1 MEIKSEAAL
10 EAIKAIDDALFPP
23 PRREGGL
30 MVTGD
35 AYWSLANARVDL
47 ERAGA
52 SAVCIR
58 TIERVQQQIMEVAD
72 VLRKV
77 GLK

>member
-1 MEIKSEAAL
+1 MEMKPEAAL
-10 EAIKAIDDALFPP
+10 EAINKALFPP

-35 AYWSLANARVDL
+35 AYWSLAGARVDL
-47 ERAGA
+47 ERAGV
-52 SAVCIR
+52 SPVCLR
-58 TIERVQQQIMEVAD
+58 RIESVQRQLMEVAD
-72 VLRKV
+72 ILRKM

>member
-1 MEIKSEAAL
+1 MEMEPVAAL
-10 EAIKAIDDALFPP
+10 EAISNALFAP

-35 AYWSLANARVDL
+35 AYWSLAGARVDL

-52 SAVCIR
+52 SPTCLR
-58 TIERVQQQIMEVAD
+58 TIERVQRQLMEVAD
-72 VLRKV
+72 VLRKA
-77 GLK
+77 GLKQD

>member
-1 MEIKSEAAL
+1 MMEMKPEAAL
-10 EAIKAIDDALFPP
+10 EAINKALFAP

-30 MVTGD
+30 TVTGD
-35 AYWSLANARVDL
+35 AYWSLAGARVDL

-52 SAVCIR
+52 SPVCIR
-58 TIERVQQQIMEVAD
+58 TIERVQQQLMEVAD
-72 VLRKV
+72 VLRKM

>member
-1 MEIKSEAAL
+1 MEMKPEAAL
-10 EAIKAIDDALFPP
+10 EAISNALFPP

-35 AYWSLANARVDL
+35 AYWSLASARVDL
-47 ERAGA
+47 ERKGA
-52 SAVCIR
+52 SPVCIR
-58 TIERVQQQIMEVAD
+58 TIERVQQQIMEVAE
-72 VLRKV
+72 VLRKA